1 MTRQVCEF
9 EEHRLEVLHQLGI
22 LDTPRE
28 ERFDRIIMQ
37 AKELFGVPIALL
49 SLVDRDRQ
57 WFKSSVGLQVRE
69 TPRCVSFCSLCI
81 ADRRPMVVVDAP
93 EDPRVKDNP
102 LVTGEPHIR
111 FYAGVPLEIDGAAL
125 GTLCIIDT
133 NPRVLSQFELKALE
147 TLARWAETEI
157 READTQS
164 LNRQLLEHKTKY
176 RTIFQ
181 DSSRALAVLDA
192 RGAVLETNKLGSL
205 LWPGL
210 AGRSLFDG
218 LLQGLGRQQLE
229 EAFARAREGQ
239 AVFVEPFAY
248 KDCCGRELAVSAS
261 ITPLTA
267 SEGGQ
272 FLLALEDV
280 SDLVELTNERTRLL
294 AENEQSLHDNREA
307 QARQDLFL
315 SAFAHEMRNP
325 IMGILGTAELLRE
338 QPEKFGPE
346 AVEDL
351 HSCAIALSTLIDD
364 ALDMERI
371 RQGRIRIEDQSFD
384 LAKLLRS
391 VVNSAKTEADR
402 RKVTFQLEVA
412 AELSALRGDPGRI
425 RQIVSN
431 FVSNAVKYG
440 ASPGVVRVTAGLE
453 KEHYQVSVEDF
464 GQGISEAVLQ
474 QIFEPYFQV
483 SGKAGDSRDGIG
495 LGLSIVRGLARLLG
509 GEVGAR
515 SVLGEGST
523 FWFRAPFKAGES
535 PASSVDPQTG
545 TISAKVL
552 VVDDNPI
559 NRRVLN
565 LQLSNGGATVLL
577 AEDGSSALEVLAR
590 ERVDVVLLDCHMP
603 VMDGYEAA
611 ARIKSDPAVYGNP
624 IVIAL
629 TAAADQ
635 DAQERCL
642 QAGMDDFLRKPVRHI
657 DLRQKLVHH
666 LAGR

>member
-1 MTRQVCEF
+1 MARQVCDF
-9 EEHRLEVLHQLGI
+9 EEYRLKVLHQLGI

-57 WFKSSVGLQVRE
+57 WFKSAVGLEVRE

-81 ADRRPMVVVDAP
+81 ADRRPLVVVDAL
-93 EDPRVKDNP
+93 EDPRVQENP
-102 LVTGEPHIR
+102 LVTSEPHIR
-111 FYAGVPLEIDGAAL
+111 FYAGVPLELDGAAL

-164 LNRQLLEHKTKY
+164 LNRQLVENKKKY

-192 RGAVLETNKLGSL
+192 QGAVLETNKLGSL

-210 AGRSLFDG
+210 SGHSLFEG
-218 LLQGLGRQQLE
+218 LLPGTGRQQLE
-229 EAFARAREGQ
+229 EAIERARNGQ

-261 ITPLTA
+261 ITPLDVD
-267 SEGGQ
+267 GGQ
-272 FLLALEDV
+272 YLLALEDV
-280 SDLVELTNERTRLL
+280 SDLVELTNERTRLI
-294 AENEQSLHDNREA
+294 AENEQILHETREA

-351 HSCAIALSTLIDD
+351 HTCATALSTLIDD

-371 RQGRIRIEDQSFD
+371 RQGRIKIEDRSFD
-384 LAKLLRS
+384 LGSLLRG
-391 VVNSAKTEADR
+391 VVNSVKTDADR
-402 RKVTFQLEVA
+402 RGVTFELDVA
-412 AELSALRGDPGRI
+412 AELSTLRGDPGRI

-440 ASPGVVRVTAGLE
+440 ASPGVVRVTARLDGA
-453 KEHYQVSVEDF
+453 HYQVSVEDS
-464 GQGISEAVLQ
+464 GQGITEAVLQ

-483 SGKAGDSRDGIG
+483 SRQAGDSRDGIG

-523 FWFRAPFKAGES
+523 FWFRAEFKAGES
-535 PASSVDPQTG
+535 LASSVDPHTG
-545 TISAKVL
+545 AISAKVL

-577 AEDGSSALEVLAR
+577 AEDGSRALDVLTR
-590 ERVDVVLLDCHMP
+590 ERIDVVLLDCQMP

-611 ARIKSDPAVYGNP
+611 ARIKSDPGVYGSP

-635 DAQERCL
+635 DAQDRCL
-642 QAGMDDFLRKPVRHI
+642 RAGMDDFLRKPVRHI